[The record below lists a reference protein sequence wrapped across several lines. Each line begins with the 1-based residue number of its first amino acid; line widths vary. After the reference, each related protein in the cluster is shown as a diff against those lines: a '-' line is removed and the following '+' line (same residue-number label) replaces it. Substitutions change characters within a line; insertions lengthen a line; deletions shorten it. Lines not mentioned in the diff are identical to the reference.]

1 MTSSYQE
8 QTDSSCPLVVPQS
21 DTLAGLDLHGHISA
35 PQLAALGLAGL
46 PKTRD
51 GIDRLGKR
59 SGWRF
64 IDRVGRGGGRLYAIA
79 DLPEAARL
87 DLLARRLEWVDA
99 QTRSRGRP
107 AGQTY
112 FTRNPDAADA
122 VIAMLAER
130 RQSAASVHAKLKAH
144 FPELR
149 PPSLRAVQRFVA
161 RIEHERQAE
170 LASFRDPD
178 TYKGRYRLALGNASA
193 SVTYANELWE
203 LDTTPA
209 DVMTL
214 GGRKSILGLIDRYSR
229 RANFMVCDSESAQ
242 SVRNLLIDTIT
253 KWGVLPKTVMTDQ
266 GSGFINGSI
275 VSALEALGIE
285 HYPCPPGSPEKK
297 PHIERLFG
305 TFTRER
311 AALLPGFA
319 GHNVADAQRIRAK
332 ARKDSG
338 RAVIEA
344 QLTPEHL
351 QMVLSNWLDGVYHVR
366 EHGTT
371 RMPPMARW
379 CGCRHPRTV
388 APPEAVL
395 RVALT
400 ALVGERKVGKRG
412 IVWRNGR
419 YWSHA
424 LVPWIGREV
433 MVRRNEDDLGTLYIF
448 APDGS
453 FIDVAAD
460 HERLGIS
467 QEQVAIAAR
476 RQQDAYLKDAR
487 ADIRAKQRR
496 FNPVAMVASLLR
508 EDAESAAKV
517 SYLPIA
523 GQQRSTVTL
532 DSLTEATTSHLLPSA
547 SAPAPAE
554 PKSDVVVPLRRSP
567 EQKMRDADAIIA
579 RAEAG
584 ETVDA
589 DELRRAQL
597 YRTTSEY
604 RAQAAL
610 HAT

>member
-1 MTSSYQE
+1 MVRAE
-8 QTDSSCPLVVPQS
+8 GLPLPLQIGQQS

-35 PQLAALGLAGL
+35 AQIAALELRGL
-46 PKTRD
+46 PAVKRMINRIATRE
-51 GIDRLGKR
+51 
-59 SGWRF
+59 GWRF
-64 IDRVGRGGGRLYAIA
+64 IERVGRGGGRLYAIA

-112 FTRNPDAADA
+112 FTRNPDVADA
-122 VIAMLAER
+122 VVSMLAER
-130 RQSAASVHAKLKAH
+130 RQSAAAVHAKLMAH

-149 PPSLRAVQRFVA
+149 PPSLRAVQRFVS

-178 TYKGRYRLALGNASA
+178 TYKGRYRLALGNASG

-209 DVMTL
+209 DVMTF

-229 RANFMVCDSESAQ
+229 RASFMVCDSESAQ
-242 SVRNLLIDTIT
+242 SVRNLLIKTIVE
-253 KWGVLPKTVMTDQ
+253 WGVLPTTVMTDQ

-275 VSALEALGIE
+275 ASALEALGIE
-285 HYPCPPGSPEKK
+285 HRACPPGSPEKK

-311 AALLPGFA
+311 ASLLPGFA

-338 RAVIEA
+338 RAVIDAHMPPEA
-344 QLTPEHL
+344 LQLIL
-351 QMVLSNWLDGVYHVR
+351 DNWLDGVYHLR

-371 RMPPMARW
+371 RMAPMARW
-379 CGCRHPRTV
+379 HGCPRPRTA
-388 APPEAVL
+388 APPESIL

-400 ALVGERKVGKRG
+400 ALVGPRKVGKRG
-412 IVWRNGR
+412 LVWRKGR
-419 YWSHA
+419 YWSHR
-424 LVPWIGREV
+424 LIPWMGRDV
-433 MVRRNEDDLGTLYIF
+433 VVRRDEDDLGLLYVF
-448 APDGS
+448 APDGT

-467 QEQVAIAAR
+467 QEEVATAAR
-476 RQQDAYLKDAR
+476 RQQDAYLRAAR
-487 ADIRAKQRR
+487 ADIREKQRR
-496 FNPVAMVASLLR
+496 FDPVDMVGSLLR
-508 EDAESAAKV
+508 EDAKSAANV
-517 SYLPIA
+517 TWLPVA
-523 GQQRSTVTL
+523 GRQRSTVTL
-532 DSLTEATTSHLLPSA
+532 DSLRGAVPALISPKPV
-547 SAPAPAE
+547 APATP
-554 PKSDVVVPLRRSP
+554 DDGVPSPVTAVTALRTA

-584 ETVDA
+584 EPVDA

>member
-1 MTSSYQE
+1 M
-8 QTDSSCPLVVPQS
+8 
-21 DTLAGLDLHGHISA
+21 LAGLDLHGHVSA
-35 PQLAALGLAGL
+35 VQLVGLQLEGL
-46 PKTRD
+46 PTSRSAVERKATRE
-51 GIDRLGKR
+51 
-59 SGWRF
+59 GWRY

-79 DLPEAARL
+79 DLPEAARR
-87 DLLARRLEWVDA
+87 DLLARRLEWIDA

-107 AGQTY
+107 AGTTY

-130 RQSAASVHAKLKAH
+130 RQSAAAVHAKLKAH

-178 TYKGRYRLALGNASA
+178 TYKGRYRLALGNASG

-209 DVMTL
+209 DVMTF

-242 SVRNLLIDTIT
+242 SVRNLLIKTIVE
-253 KWGVLPKTVMTDQ
+253 WGVLPTTVMTDQ

-275 VSALEALGIE
+275 ASALEALGIE
-285 HYPCPPGSPEKK
+285 HRACPPGSPEKK

-311 AALLPGFA
+311 ASLLPGFA

-332 ARKDSG
+332 ARKDNG
-338 RAVIEA
+338 RAVIDAHMPPEA
-344 QLTPEHL
+344 LQLI
-351 QMVLSNWLDGVYHVR
+351 LSNWLDGVYHLR

-371 RMPPMARW
+371 RMAPMARW
-379 CGCRHPRTV
+379 HGCPRPRTA
-388 APPEAVL
+388 APPESVL
-395 RVALT
+395 RIALT
-400 ALVGERKVGKRG
+400 ALVGPRKVGKRG
-412 IVWRNGR
+412 LVWRGGR
-419 YWSHA
+419 YWSHR
-424 LVPWIGREV
+424 LVPWIGRDV
-433 MVRRNEDDLGTLYIF
+433 VVRRDEDDLGILYAF
-448 APDGS
+448 EPDGT
-453 FIDVAAD
+453 FIDIAAD
-460 HERLGIS
+460 HQRLGIS
-467 QEQVAIAAR
+467 QEEVAIAAR
-476 RQQDAYLKDAR
+476 RQQDAYLRAAR
-487 ADIRAKQRR
+487 ADIREKQRR
-496 FNPVAMVASLLR
+496 FNPVAMVGSVLR
-508 EDAESAAKV
+508 EDAESAANV
-517 SYLPIA
+517 TWLPVA
-523 GQQRSTVTL
+523 GRQRSTVTL
-532 DSLTEATTSHLLPSA
+532 DSLRGAVPALIAPKFVAPATPSTEASSPVAMPTR
-547 SAPAPAE
+547 
-554 PKSDVVVPLRRSP
+554 PKSP
-567 EQKMRDADAIIA
+567 EQKMRDADDLIA

-584 ETVDA
+584 EPVDA
-589 DELRRAQL
+589 EQLRRAQL

>member
-1 MTSSYQE
+1 M
-8 QTDSSCPLVVPQS
+8 
-21 DTLAGLDLHGHISA
+21 LAGLDLHGHVSA
-35 PQLAALGLAGL
+35 VQLAALGLEGL
-46 PKTRD
+46 PASRRS
-51 GIDRLGKR
+51 IDRVAEK
-59 SGWRF
+59 SGWRY

-79 DLPEAARL
+79 DLPEVARR
-87 DLLARRLEWVDA
+87 DLLARRLEWIDA

-107 AGQTY
+107 AGTTY

-122 VIAMLAER
+122 VVAMLAER
-130 RQSAASVHAKLKAH
+130 RQSATAVHAKLKAH

-193 SVTYANELWE
+193 SVTHANELWE

-229 RANFMVCDSESAQ
+229 RANFLVCESESAQ

-253 KWGVLPKTVMTDQ
+253 RWGVLPKTVMTDQ
-266 GSGFINGSI
+266 GSGFINRSI

-311 AALLPGFA
+311 ASLLPGFA

-332 ARKDSG
+332 ARKDNG
-338 RAVIEA
+338 RAVIDA
-344 QLTPEHL
+344 HLTPEQL
-351 QMVLSNWLDGVYHVR
+351 QLILHNWLDGVYHLR

-371 RMPPMARW
+371 RMAPLARW
-379 CGCRHPRTV
+379 HGCRHPQTV
-388 APPEAVL
+388 APPEPVL

-400 ALVGERKVGKRG
+400 ALVGQRKVGKRG
-412 IVWRNGR
+412 IVWRGGR

-433 MVRRNEDDLGTLYIF
+433 MVRRNEDDLGALYIF

-453 FIDVAAD
+453 FLDIARD

-476 RQQDAYLKDAR
+476 REQDAYLREAR

-508 EDAESAAKV
+508 EDADAAAKV
-517 SYLPIA
+517 THFPVSGA
-523 GQQRSTVTL
+523 QRSTLTL
-532 DSLTEATTSHLLPSA
+532 DSLSAAASA
-547 SAPAPAE
+547 SHSQPALAPPPAALAAPVEKQGGAT
-554 PKSDVVVPLRRSP
+554 VLPLRRSP
-567 EQKMRDADAIIA
+567 EQKMREADDIIG

-584 ETVDA
+584 EPVDA
-589 DELRRAQL
+589 EQLRRARL